1 MPPPPPHGLLDGD
14 ETRPSVLRRLAYGLG
29 AVGLGLAA
37 LSDFIAVA
45 GRHLGL
51 HLLGSIELTQTGIVF
66 LGAGAMLYATLER
79 HHASVHMV
87 TSRLSPPTAAM
98 LRRIMSLVSAMVFL
112 GVAIGTAWVMGDLWN
127 GYEMTELLEIPIRWL
142 RALWLLASFAIAALF
157 LRQAFQSGAPRND
170 GGEA

>member
-1 MPPPPPHGLLDGD
+1 MSAPPPSGDDTPPG
-14 ETRPSVLRRLAYGLG
+14 TRIRVTPLRRLAYTLG
-29 AVGLGLAA
+29 ATGLGLAA
-37 LSDFIAVA
+37 ASDFIAVA

-87 TSRLSPPTAAM
+87 TSRLPLHVAAM
-98 LRRIMSLVSAMVFL
+98 LRRIMAVVSALVFL
-112 GVAIGTAWVMGDLWN
+112 GVAIGTAWVMRDLWA
-127 GYEMTELLEIPIRWL
+127 GYEMTELLHIPIRWL

-157 LRQAFQSGAPRND
+157 LRQAFARD
-170 GGEA
+170 GDEA

>member
-1 MPPPPPHGLLDGD
+1 MPAPPQDGVAHGD
-14 ETRPSVLRRLAYGLG
+14 EARPSVLRRLAYGLG
-29 AVGLGLAA
+29 TVGLGLTAS
-37 LSDFIAVA
+37 SDFIAVA

-87 TSRLSPPTAAM
+87 TSRLSAPTAAL
-98 LRRIMSLVSAMVFL
+98 LRRIMSVVSAAVFL
-112 GVAIGTAWVMGDLWN
+112 TVAIGTAWVMSDLWH
-127 GYEMTELLEIPIRWL
+127 GYEMTELLQIPIRWL
-142 RALWLLASFAIAALF
+142 RALWLLSGSAIAALF
-157 LRQAFQSGAPRND
+157 LYQALRHD

>member
-1 MPPPPPHGLLDGD
+1 MSAPPPHGD
-14 ETRPSVLRRLAYGLG
+14 EARPSVLRRIAYGLG
-29 AVGLGLAA
+29 ATGLGLAA
-37 LSDFIAVA
+37 SSDFIAVA

-87 TSRLSPPTAAM
+87 TSRLSAQTAAL
-98 LRRIMSLVSAMVFL
+98 LRQIMSVVSAAVFL
-112 GVAIGTAWVMGDLWN
+112 SVAIGTAWVMRDLWN
-127 GYEMTELLEIPIRWL
+127 GYEMTELLHIPIRWL
-142 RALWLLASFAIAALF
+142 RALWLVASFAIAALF
-157 LRQAFQSGAPRND
+157 LRQAFSNH

>member
-1 MPPPPPHGLLDGD
+1 MPVPPPHGD
-14 ETRPSVLRRLAYGLG
+14 EPPHGHDKAAPLRRLAYALG
-29 AVGLGLAA
+29 ATGLALA
-37 LSDFIAVA
+37 ASSDFIAVA

-87 TSRLSPPTAAM
+87 TSRLSAPLADT
-98 LRRIMSLVSAMVFL
+98 LRRIMSVVSALVFL
-112 GVAIGTAWVMGDLWN
+112 SVAIGTAWVMRDLWA
-127 GYEMTELLEIPIRWL
+127 GYEMTELLQIPIRWL
-142 RALWLLASFAIAALF
+142 RTLWLVASFIIAALF
-157 LRQAFQSGAPRND
+157 LRQAFSHD